1 MNRTARFDPTEAYRY
16 ELRREW
22 GADFPPALRHL
33 AGTLPAPDPAR
44 SMAFLM
50 LNPST
55 ADAFKEDPTVS
66 RCIRFA
72 VTWGFGA
79 LEVVNIFA
87 LRSTDPKQLYK
98 AEDPVG
104 PDNDRTILEV
114 ARRSGLVVAAWGAHG
129 ALRDRGR
136 EVAQLL
142 ERHGLAL
149 HCLGATKDGHPRHP
163 LYLPAAAQ
171 PVPYPA
177 CDDR

>member
-1 MNRTARFDPTEAYRY
+1 MIGTARFDDTDAYRY

-22 GADFPPALRHL
+22 GGKWPLKGE
-33 AGTLPAPDPAR
+33 GTVVRPDA
-44 SMAFLM
+44 SVAFLM

-55 ADAFKEDPTVS
+55 ATAELLDPTIR

-79 LEVVNIFA
+79 LEVINIFA

-98 AEDPVG
+98 ADDPIG
-104 PDNDRTILEV
+104 PDNDRTILDV
-114 ARRSGLVVAAWGAHG
+114 ARRSELIIAAWGTHG

-142 ERHGLAL
+142 ERHELAL
-149 HCLGATKDGHPRHP
+149 HCLGTTKDGHPRHP

-171 PVPYPA
+171 PVPFPA
-177 CDDR
+177 CDAR